1 MKVAKLQNHWEC
13 GAIYQQLPFWE
24 GLKKKSIIK
33 IEIYLFKENIIQGDA
48 SGSRET
54 GLSKTFF
61 L

>member
-1 MKVAKLQNHWEC
+1 MWSNLPAA
-13 GAIYQQLPFWE
+13 AIL
-24 GLKKKSIIK
+24 GRIKKKSIIK

-48 SGSRET
+48 NGSRET